1 MATVDTTRNTDAPSD
16 TLLQQARL
24 YAMQLLISLISL
36 FFVDCALLLCSTVST
51 FQPAS
56 DDEKEEEEEEEQPKQ
71 SKKKRKAN
79 ADADDNEAAEPSS
92 KKKKAKSPSSSAS
105 AAAPSTSKGVASSS
119 AVPPPRQQESP
130 PEDDFG
136 FTRASGSRGGVKRT
150 EEGFKIYAI
159 DDLRMGLSKNTPLC
173 PIDCECCF

>member
-1 MATVDTTRNTDAPSD
+1 MHPLPYFIIEHDRAQCSCSSLRFSFLCWLTVRFSV
-16 TLLQQARL
+16 R
-24 YAMQLLISLISL
+24 S
-36 FFVDCALLLCSTVST
+36 VVST

-56 DDEKEEEEEEEQPKQ
+56 DDEKEEEEEEQPKQ

-79 ADADDNEAAEPSS
+79 ADADNNDTAEPSS

-105 AAAPSTSKGVASSS
+105 SAAAPSSSKGVAAST